1 MLMDHHE
8 AYTKEKLISLAYE
21 LYDMMEIIKNDS
33 EEKALKSLD
42 LLIKYGYQEIFERK
56 QTKYFDSL
64 NNDFKTYK
72 THYYK
77 G

>member
-1 MLMDHHE
+1 MDHHE

-42 LLIKYGYQEIFERK
+42 LLIKYGY
-56 QTKYFDSL
+56 
-64 NNDFKTYK
+64 
-72 THYYK
+72 
-77 G
+77 